1 MNGVLSLLS
10 PTHLRSIDYLAR
22 QAPPQQN
29 PVFRRQEEK
38 KNVPAERKPALHAC
52 ILIYNYR

>member
-1 MNGVLSLLS
+1 MASYRYYYL
-10 PTHLRSIDYLAR
+10 PTYVAR